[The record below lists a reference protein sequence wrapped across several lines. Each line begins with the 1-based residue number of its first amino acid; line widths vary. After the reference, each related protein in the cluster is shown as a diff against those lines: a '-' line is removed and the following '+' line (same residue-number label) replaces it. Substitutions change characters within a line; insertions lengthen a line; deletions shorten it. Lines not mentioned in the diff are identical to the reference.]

1 MIKKLNKD
9 YSFMNTTLSIN
20 NREYLKTI
28 NKPCV
33 VICLDGSQ
41 KEYLDEAS
49 KASLTPNLDN
59 IINKGEYLMAHSAI
73 PSFTNPNNISIVT
86 GQPSSVHG
94 ICGNFFYTPSTG
106 EEVMMNDPQYLRAP
120 TIFEKYYESG
130 AKIAVVTAKDKL
142 RTLLGNGLKYHDKRA
157 LCFSAEKSDQATIE
171 INGIE
176 NVNEWLGKPVPEVY
190 SGELSEFVMAAGVKL
205 MKEYK
210 PDIMYLSTTDYIQ
223 HKYEPGHT
231 IANKFYSMFDGYI
244 GQLNDMGVMIVI
256 TADHGMK
263 PKSSKDGSP
272 NAIFLQ
278 DYLDAAF
285 PKIKTKVILPITDP
299 YVVHHGALGS
309 FATIYL
315 DNKNDLEIVINEI
328 KKIKEIEVVL
338 NKEDACKTYNLTEDR
353 TGDIICM
360 SSEFMTI
367 GSSKNKHDLSGLN
380 EPLRS
385 HGGLHEREVP
395 FIINQKI
402 KKINSEKQLY
412 NYDAFYYAINEIG
425 VNQ

>member
-1 MIKKLNKD
+1 MT
-9 YSFMNTTLSIN
+9 STLSIN
-20 NREYLKTI
+20 NRQYPSIIRNTS
-28 NKPCV
+28 V

-49 KASLTPNLDN
+49 KKNLTPNLDR
-59 IINKGEYLMAHSAI
+59 IIKKGEYFLAHSTI
-73 PSFTNPNNISIVT
+73 PSFTNPNNISIAT

-106 EEVMMNDPQYLRAP
+106 KEVMMNDPQYLRAP
-120 TIFEKYYESG
+120 TIFEKYYEEG
-130 AKIAVVTAKDKL
+130 AKIALVTAKDKL
-142 RTLLGNGLKYHDKRA
+142 RTLLGNGLKYNEKRA
-157 LCFSAEKSDQATIE
+157 LCFSAEKSDQTTMKL
-171 INGIE
+171 NGIE
-176 NVNEWLGKPVPEVY
+176 NVNEWLNMPVPKVY
-190 SGELSEFVMAAGVKL
+190 SAELSEFVMAAGVKL
-205 MKEYK
+205 MKDFK

-223 HKYEPGHT
+223 HKYEPGHE

-244 GQLNDMGVMIVI
+244 GQLDALGAMLVI

-263 PKSSKDGSP
+263 PKSQKDGSP

-278 DYLDAAF
+278 DHLDNVF
-285 PKIKTKVILPITDP
+285 LQGSTKVILPITDP

-309 FATIYL
+309 FATIYVQ
-315 DNKNDLEIVINEI
+315 DKNKVDLVIEEI
-328 KKIKEIEVVL
+328 KTLNEIEVVL
-338 NKEDACKTYNLTEDR
+338 NKKEGCEIYNLPEDR

-367 GSSKNKHDLSGLN
+367 GSSKHKHDLSGLN

-395 FIINQKI
+395 FIIN
-402 KKINSEKQLY
+402 KKMSQIDPAKQLY
-412 NYDAFYYAINEIG
+412 NYDAFYYAIMGAGDN
-425 VNQ
+425 

>member
-1 MIKKLNKD
+1 MTK
-9 YSFMNTTLSIN
+9 TLKIN
-20 NREYLKTI
+20 NREYPEMPENTSI
-28 NKPCV
+28 

-49 KASLTPNLDN
+49 KESCTPNLDR
-59 IINKGEYLMAHSAI
+59 IIKKGEYLMAHSAI

-106 EEVMMNDPQYLRAP
+106 EEVMMNDPKYLRAP
-120 TIFEKYYESG
+120 TIFEKYYEQG
-130 AKIAVVTAKDKL
+130 AKIALVTAKDKL
-142 RTLLGNGLKYHDKRA
+142 RTLLGNGLKYDDKRA
-157 LCFSAEKSDQATIE
+157 LCFSAEKSDEATME
-171 INGIE
+171 YNGIE
-176 NVNEWLGKPVPEVY
+176 NVNDWLELPVPEVY
-190 SGELSEFVMAAGVKL
+190 SADLSEFVMAAGVKL
-205 MKEYK
+205 MKEFK

-223 HKYEPGHT
+223 HKYAPGHEV
-231 IANKFYSMFDGYI
+231 ANNFYTMFDKYI
-244 GQLNDMGVMIVI
+244 GDLDNMGATLVI

-263 PKSSKDGSP
+263 PKSQNDGSP

-278 DYLDAAF
+278 DHLDTAF
-285 PKIKTKVILPITDP
+285 SKNKTKVILPITDP

-315 DNKNDLEIVINEI
+315 ENKGDVEAVIKEI
-328 KKIKEIEVVL
+328 KTIKDIEVVL
-338 NKEDACKTYNLTEDR
+338 SKKEACAIYNLPEDR

-367 GSSKNKHDLSGLN
+367 GSSKEKHDLSGLN

-395 FIINQKI
+395 FIIN
-402 KKINSEKQLY
+402 KKTNQIDLNKQLY
-412 NYDAFYYAINEIG
+412 NYDAFYYAIMAAG
-425 VNQ
+425 V